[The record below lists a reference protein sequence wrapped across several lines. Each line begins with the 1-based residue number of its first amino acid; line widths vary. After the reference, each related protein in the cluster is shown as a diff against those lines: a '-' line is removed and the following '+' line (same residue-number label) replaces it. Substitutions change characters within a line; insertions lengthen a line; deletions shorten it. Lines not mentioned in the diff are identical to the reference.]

1 MREFVEAVAAEVLRR
16 IRAMEEKKRMLV
28 VVTEDTEEEALS
40 LLLGAYKARGLT
52 PTFLSFLKEPQPE
65 GLRRIM
71 EGQEILR
78 SGALR
83 HLKGRSLLAGCQG
96 LLVTELRFPTLKGMS
111 DLTFSGDL
119 GELVFEALRQGK
131 PVHVLARDLEDVRN
145 PVLEKRM
152 QAVRKE
158 LEAMGLTALAPGQVR
173 ECGPAQ
179 KSPGQE
185 TTGPEAA
192 KSMKGKTRNSGGPR
206 RQHMALK
213 ELLPLVE
220 DTAEGPR
227 VHLPEHTLLTM
238 AARDHVKE
246 KGIQVVPRKDT

>member
-16 IRAMEEKKRMLV
+16 IRALETKKRLLV

-40 LLLGAYKARGLT
+40 LLLAAYGARGLT

-71 EGQEILR
+71 EGQPLLR

-83 HLKGRSLLAGCQG
+83 HLKGRNLLEGYEG
-96 LLVTELRFPTLKGMS
+96 LLVTELGFPALKGMS
-111 DLTFSGDL
+111 DLAFPGDL
-119 GELVFEALRQGK
+119 GGLVFQALRQGK
-131 PVHVLARDLEDVRN
+131 PVHVLSRDLEAVRN
-145 PVLEKRM
+145 PVLHTKM
-152 QAVRKE
+152 KAVLQD
-158 LEAMGLTALAPGQVR
+158 LEAMGLTALAPKQVKERGAPQKRGTNPR
-173 ECGPAQ
+173 EAKPMEEA
-179 KSPGQE
+179 KRRPG
-185 TTGPEAA
+185 
-192 KSMKGKTRNSGGPR
+192 SPR

-220 DTAEGPR
+220 DTPGGPQLQ
-227 VHLPEHTLLTM
+227 LPEHTLLTM

-246 KGIQVVPRKDT
+246 KGIRVVPRKDR